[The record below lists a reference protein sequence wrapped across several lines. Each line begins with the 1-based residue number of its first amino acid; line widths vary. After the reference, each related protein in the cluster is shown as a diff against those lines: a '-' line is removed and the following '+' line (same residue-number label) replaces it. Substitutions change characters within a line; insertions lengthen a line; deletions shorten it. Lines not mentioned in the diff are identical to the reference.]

1 MKRAYRIEDM
11 KIGISTFVWAS
22 PFSTADFKILSKVK
36 EYGYDVVEIAVE
48 DKELIDFVKL
58 KNQCKSLGL
67 AISISGAFGMER
79 DISSENPEFRSKGL
93 SYIKDCLDIAN
104 YMESPIFGGPLYSA
118 VGKTRLVSNEQKRE
132 ERMWCLENL
141 SLATK
146 YAREKGVK
154 LALEPLNRFKTDMIN
169 TVDQAL
175 ELINEV
181 NDEYLQLLLDTFH
194 NNIEEKSIPDAI
206 RKIGKQLL
214 HIQGNE
220 NDRGIPGTGH
230 VDWIGIHQAL
240 IDIGYEG
247 SIVIETFGAPSKEL
261 ARAASIWRPLA
272 ESPDILAKEGADFL
286 KRIFKS

>member
-1 MKRAYRIEDM
+1 M
-11 KIGISTFVWAS
+11 KIGISTFVWSS
-22 PFSTADFKILSKVK
+22 PFATADFNILNKVK
-36 EYGYDVVEIAVE
+36 EYGYDIVEIAVE
-48 DKELIDFVKL
+48 DRDLIDFVKL
-58 KNQCKSLGL
+58 KDMCRSLDL
-67 AISISGAFGMER
+67 EISISGAFGTER
-79 DISSENPEFRSKGL
+79 DISSNNPDFRNKGL

-118 VGKTRLVSNEQKRE
+118 VGKTRLVSDQQKRE
-132 ERMWCLENL
+132 ERLWCLDNL
-141 SLATK
+141 SLATT

-154 LALEPLNRFKTDMIN
+154 LALEPLNRFETDMIN

-175 ELINEV
+175 ELINEI
-181 NDEYLQLLLDTFH
+181 NDDYLQLLLDTFH

-206 RKIGKQLL
+206 RKIGKKLL

-230 VDWIGIHQAL
+230 VDWEGINQAL
-240 IDIGYEG
+240 MDIGYEG

-272 ESPDILAKEGADFL
+272 ESPDILAKEGAEFL
-286 KRIFKS
+286 KSIFRR